1 MLEKNN
7 IVLIIE
13 DDPGTIILLADKVE
27 DSGYEAV
34 RVKSATEAL
43 EWLDKETPYMM
54 ILDFMLPEMN
64 GQEFIDELLLT
75 GKPLPPFIVS
85 TGEGDERTAVAMLKL
100 GARDYVIKDGNYLD
114 MIPVILEKV
123 GKEIENEH
131 KLRATEQALAEMNH
145 FNKQIIENAQE
156 GIVVCDVGLRFQLWN
171 PFMEKITGIPASEVI
186 DKNSWDA
193 FPFLIDAFVIEDMKK
208 ALNGE
213 IIKGID
219 FFFKNPI
226 SGKTGWVSSITAP
239 FYSNASE
246 IAGTITT
253 ISNISDRMQAQIE
266 LKESEERFRAV
277 AKSANDAIITS
288 NNNQKILDWNKGAEK
303 IFGYTEEE
311 ITGKDL
317 NIIMP
322 SNLQEQHITAIKRM
336 NNEESSNGLGKTI
349 ELLALHKNGNEFPVE
364 LSLANWETTT
374 GKFYTGI
381 IRDISERKQI
391 EQNLRTLNQRFKL
404 ALEAGNFGVWEFDI
418 KQNNLIWDDRMF
430 ALYGISR
437 TDFTGNPEI
446 WLQRVHPD
454 DVEQTQIEIQWALD
468 GNKDYDTEFRIV
480 LPNGAERYIRAFGYA
495 IRDETGNP
503 LILSGI
509 NFDITD
515 IKTREAEIINS
526 RKELKNFASHLQTAR
541 EEERLMLAN
550 EIHDELGQ
558 ILIAMK
564 FDMGMLKQ
572 IVQREIENNISE
584 EIMVKVDHLFTL
596 VNKTINT
603 SRRIMT
609 NLRPEILDM
618 LGFIEAAKTLISEF
632 QETYKI
638 NCHFQT
644 VITKLNLNSQQL
656 IALYRILQEAIT
668 NIAKHAKGA
677 TEVIIDLKVIEDKL
691 MMQIIDNGIG
701 IDNKRKV
708 KSDSYG
714 LLGMRERASLL
725 EGELQIS
732 NHDGK
737 GTSVKIE
744 LPYTN

>member
-64 GQEFIDELLLT
+64 GQEFIDELLLK
-75 GKPLPPFIVS
+75 GKPLPPFVVS

-156 GIVVCDVGLRFQLWN
+156 GIVVCDVNLKFQLWN
-171 PFMEKITGIPASEVI
+171 PFMEKMTGILASEVI
-186 DKNSWDA
+186 GKISWDE

-213 IIKGID
+213 ITKGID
-219 FFFKNPI
+219 FYFDITEK
-226 SGKTGWVSSITAP
+226 GTKGWVSSITAP
-239 FYSNASE
+239 FYSNTGV

-266 LKESEERFRAV
+266 LKESEKRFRAV

-288 NNNQKILDWNKGAEK
+288 DRNQKILDWNKGAEI
-303 IFGYTEEE
+303 IFGYTEAE
-311 ITGKDL
+311 IIGKDL
-317 NIIMP
+317 SIIMP
-322 SNLQEQHITAIKRM
+322 SNLQEQHINAIKRM
-336 NNEESSNGLGKTI
+336 NNDGASNVIGKTV

-381 IRDISERKQI
+381 IRDITERKQI

-404 ALEAGNFGVWEFDI
+404 ALEAGNFGVWEFNI
-418 KQNNLIWDDRMF
+418 KQNKLIWDDRMF
-430 ALYGISR
+430 ALYGISK

-454 DVEQTQIEIQWALD
+454 NVEQTQIEIQLALD

-732 NHDGK
+732 NYDGK
-737 GTSVKIE
+737 GTSLKIE